1 MLYALVGNGDANKKE
16 VLHGLKSLKAAAE
29 HEGDE
34 FWMMLCEEKD
44 PSSTVGAILS
54 WLDSEPDQSYYE
66 TVCNPDEETSP
77 HYTPDHRHDARR
89 PVDRMLTIMPQRVQG
104 EEGYALL
111 VLSDDIDNDE
121 SVLYAINRAIDSGI
135 PVYDLGGQMVP
146 LVLDNPDEPSGSYED
161 ADSFLAAL
169 DEEAPPMEFT
179 RNDLETLTLAELKAQ
194 VKATGV
200 TPSDLRSKESIIDA
214 LLGVETE
221 EVAENDPP
229 SEPTKMYFL
238 TVIRAD
244 GSAEM
249 RQLSPSQA
257 ALIG

>member
-16 VLHGLKSLKAAAE
+16 VLHSLRSLKAAAE

-44 PSSTVGAILS
+44 PSPTVVSILA
-54 WLDSEPDQSYYE
+54 WLGFEDPAYYE
-66 TVCNPDEETSP
+66 TVCNPDEETSSQ
-77 HYTPDHRHDARR
+77 YLPDHRHEARR
-89 PVDRMLTIMPQRVQG
+89 PVDRMVTIIPQRVQEG
-104 EEGYALL
+104 EKYTLL
-111 VLSDDIDNDE
+111 VLSDDIDSDE
-121 SVLYAINRAIDSGI
+121 DVLYAITKAIDTGI

-146 LVLDNPDEPSGSYED
+146 LVLDNADEPSGSYED

-179 RNDLETLTLAELKAQ
+179 RDDLETLTLAELKAQ

-221 EVAENDPP
+221 EVAENEPP